1 MNDEFEVGERKLLNF
16 GHTLGH
22 ALENQYEL
30 SHGQA
35 IAIGMA
41 YACSISEDLNG
52 FKQTGRV
59 INVLQKYG
67 LPVFAE
73 FDKEKVFQVLKMDK
87 KREKK
92 QINYILLEKIGKAV
106 IKSIPLKQLEKII
119 RDL

>member
-1 MNDEFEVGERKLLNF
+1 M
-16 GHTLGH
+16 
-22 ALENQYEL
+22 
-30 SHGQA
+30 
-35 IAIGMA
+35 
-41 YACSISEDLNG
+41 NG

-119 RDL
+119 GEL